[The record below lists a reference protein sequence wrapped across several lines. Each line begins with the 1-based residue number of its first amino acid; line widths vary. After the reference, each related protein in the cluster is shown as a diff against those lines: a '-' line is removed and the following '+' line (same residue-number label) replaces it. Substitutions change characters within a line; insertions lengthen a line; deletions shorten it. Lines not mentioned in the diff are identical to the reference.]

1 MVGHRIKAR
10 RESLGMTQDELA
22 EKVGYKHKTSISKI
36 ENNKTDISTTDLE
49 RFAEVLETTVQ
60 YLMGW
65 DANWLN
71 RHNPKNDRLVRAY
84 EEADLK
90 TKDIVNR
97 LLDIETQSEPLLI
110 AAHENPGGNG
120 DNQHDID
127 EVMR

>member
-65 DANWLN
+65 DATWLN

-97 LLDIETQSEPLLI
+97 LLDIESQSEPLLI
-110 AAHENPGGNG
+110 AAHENPDGNG
-120 DNQHDID
+120 DSQHDID
-127 EVMR
+127 EVMK

>member
-97 LLDIETQSEPLLI
+97 LLDIKSQSEPLLI
-110 AAHENPGGNG
+110 AAHENPDGNG

-127 EVMR
+127 EVMK

>member
-110 AAHENPGGNG
+110 AAHENPDGNG

-127 EVMR
+127 EVMK

>member
-49 RFAEVLETTVQ
+49 TFAEVLETTVQ

-71 RHNPKNDRLVRAY
+71 RYDPKNDRLVRAY
-84 EEADLK
+84 EEADAK

-97 LLDIETQSEPLLI
+97 LLDIETQNEPLLI
-110 AAHENPGGNG
+110 AAHENPDGNG

-127 EVMR
+127 EVMK